1 MVVPAERGMR
11 ETSIKVDCILVEV
24 VLEVGVDKV
33 VVEKKMR
40 LSRETFEDF
49 LVFLAQT
56 WRWVL
61 EASRH
66 GQIMHLLTSN
76 SNDGYCKHPLSPTC

>member
-1 MVVPAERGMR
+1 MSFEAKGETSASWRGGVVVPAERGMR

-56 WRWVL
+56 WRLVL
-61 EASRH
+61 EA
-66 GQIMHLLTSN
+66 
-76 SNDGYCKHPLSPTC
+76 